1 MEEKLHQLI
10 SSRSP
15 WLLKDNPFS
24 NLIYKFLKNF
34 LRFDETV
41 KVGNH
46 IQDMSGAEAFNWLG
60 EEYTSNCV
68 IEGLENIP
76 KNGKA
81 LLVSNHPMGA
91 ADAIAL
97 YSQIYKTRKDVF
109 FFANELFIYLLGSFN
124 NVMAPVVWNDQREI
138 HSATKLT
145 FIRLKKFF
153 EDNRIGIIFPS
164 GRLSKLTLF
173 GIWDRSWE
181 KTPVK
186 LAEKY
191 NMPLLPVFIEG
202 RNSWFF
208 YFASKVSK
216 QLRDVSQLKELL
228 NKRNKKIKIVIGN
241 PVMRE
246 QLNKNNQKATIQLRY
261 ISESLRKFAPF
272 KLNRLI
278 YLSNSKMK
286 EAKNEAA

>member
-1 MEEKLHQLI
+1 
-10 SSRSP
+10 
-15 WLLKDNPFS
+15 
-24 NLIYKFLKNF
+24 
-34 LRFDETV
+34 
-41 KVGNH
+41 
-46 IQDMSGAEAFNWLG
+46 
-60 EEYTSNCV
+60 
-68 IEGLENIP
+68 
-76 KNGKA
+76 
-81 LLVSNHPMGA
+81 MGA

-97 YSQIYKTRKDVF
+97 YSQIYKARKDVF

-124 NVMAPVVWNDQREI
+124 NVMAPVVWNDQKEI

-173 GIWDRSWE
+173 GIWDRPWE

-191 NMPLLPVFIEG
+191 NFPLIPVFIEG

-208 YFASKVSK
+208 YFASKVNK
-216 QLRDVSQLKELL
+216 QLRDVSQLNELL
-228 NKRNKKIKIVIGN
+228 NKRNKKIKIIIGT

-246 QLNKNNQKATIQLRY
+246 DLSKSNKKATLQLRY
-261 ISESLRKFAPF
+261 LSESLRKFAPF
-272 KLNRLI
+272 KLNRFI
-278 YLSNSKMK
+278 YFSNKK
-286 EAKNEAA
+286 INERENKAA